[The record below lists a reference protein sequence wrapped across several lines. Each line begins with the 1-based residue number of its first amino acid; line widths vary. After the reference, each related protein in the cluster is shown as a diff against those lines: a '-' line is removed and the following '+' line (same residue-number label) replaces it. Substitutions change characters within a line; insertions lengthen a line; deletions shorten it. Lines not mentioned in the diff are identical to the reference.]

1 MKLQLKKFN
10 KFTDVTGSL
19 VPFYKKKS
27 LSNFNIKRFFFIYG
41 NQKFIRADHA
51 HRKCNQVLIP
61 VNGSA
66 KITVFN
72 QKKTKKTFIINDTN
86 KKFLIIP
93 KFSFIQI
100 KFLKKNSI
108 LLTLCDYKY
117 DKKEYI
123 QKKEFFNI

>member
-1 MKLQLKKFN
+1 VKLQLKKFN
-10 KFTDVTGSL
+10 KFTDITGSL

-41 NQKFIRADHA
+41 DQKFMRADHA

-93 KFSFIQI
+93 KFNFIQI

>member
-1 MKLQLKKFN
+1 VKLQLKKFN
-10 KFTDVTGSL
+10 KFTDITGSL

-41 NQKFIRADHA
+41 DQKFMRADHA

-61 VNGSA
+61 VNGSV

-93 KFSFIQI
+93 KFNFIQI

>member
-10 KFTDVTGSL
+10 KFTDITGSL

-27 LSNFNIKRFFFIYG
+27 LSNFNIQRFFFIYG
-41 NQKFIRADHA
+41 DQKFMRADHA

-93 KFSFIQI
+93 KFNFIQI